1 MELQISAQ
9 TEAMFRQRFATGRYA
24 SEDELLRDALALLSQ
39 TDEDWA
45 AIEEGLVALDHPETW
60 IPLETADAE
69 LRSRLQ
75 IPPR

>member
-24 SEDELLRDALALLSQ
+24 SEDELLRDALASLSQ

-45 AIEEGLVALDHPETW
+45 AIEEGLAALDHPETW
-60 IPLETADAE
+60 IPLETADSE